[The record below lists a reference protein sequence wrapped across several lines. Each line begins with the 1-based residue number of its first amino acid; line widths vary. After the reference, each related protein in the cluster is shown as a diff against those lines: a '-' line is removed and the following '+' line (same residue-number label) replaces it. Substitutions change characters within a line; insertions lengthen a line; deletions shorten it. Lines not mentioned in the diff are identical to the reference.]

1 MEPTGCVINTMNNA
15 CYYALNCNSFEE
27 CIINAVN
34 DGGDADTIAAIA
46 GSIAGAGFGYDNIPK
61 RWKEVFKS
69 NPLNYETIEL
79 FEKVPEV
86 LDKLKVY

>member
-1 MEPTGCVINTMNNA
+1 MNNA
-15 CYYALNCNSFEE
+15 CYYALNCNSFED

-46 GSIAGAGFGYDNIPK
+46 GSIAGARFGYDNIPK
-61 RWKEVFKS
+61 RWKEVFKT